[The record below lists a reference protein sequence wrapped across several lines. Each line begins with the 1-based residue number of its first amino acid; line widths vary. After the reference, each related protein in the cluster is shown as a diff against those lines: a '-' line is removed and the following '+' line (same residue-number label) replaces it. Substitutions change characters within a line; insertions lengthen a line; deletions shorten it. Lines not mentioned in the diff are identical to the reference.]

1 MISST
6 GILYPSGITQTCKFP
21 RAGMVLAWAGNN
33 PPTGSLWCNGAYV
46 GITVYP
52 ILYGVIGDRYNDAN
66 TPANHFKLP
75 DFRNKFLFGADSIST
90 AISGTNYG
98 NWQIQDFRHE
108 HIVNLHV
115 LRTYNT
121 DNAKTEPGTKDGIK
135 NYFANPT
142 GPVIEVVANTT
153 DTKQDFIPPYTIV
166 NYIIYH
172 D

>member
-6 GILYPSGITQTCKFP
+6 SILYPSGITQTCKFP

-46 GITVYP
+46 IKTDYP

-66 TPANHFKLP
+66 PPANQFKLP

-98 NWQIQDFRHE
+98 NWQIPEFKHQ
-108 HIVNLHV
+108 HIVNIPV
-115 LRTYNT
+115 LTNFNVYYRTH
-121 DNAKTEPGTKDGIK
+121 EPGEDNIRDT
-135 NYFANPT
+135 FVNPT
-142 GPVIEVVANTT
+142 SHALEILANTT
-153 DTKQDFIPPYTIV
+153 DAKQDFIPSYTIV